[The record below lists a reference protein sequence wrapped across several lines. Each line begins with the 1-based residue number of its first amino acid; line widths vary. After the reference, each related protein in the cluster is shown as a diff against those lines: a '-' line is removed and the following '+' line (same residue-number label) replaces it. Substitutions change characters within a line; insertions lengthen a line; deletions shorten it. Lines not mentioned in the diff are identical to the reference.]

1 MVGRWR
7 SSAAAAAGWVVAVA
21 LVWATALM
29 LPSSAGDPFAYFDWD
44 VSYITASPLGV
55 PRKVIAISK
64 QFPGPIM
71 NVTTNWNVV
80 VNVLNSL
87 DEPVLL
93 TWDGIQHRK
102 NCWQDGVMGT
112 NCPIPPGWNWTRSAA
127 SSTSPPSASSEL
139 LVAMV
144 GSLSTTVK
152 SSPCHLGSQMGTSPS
167 LSGIG
172 TSRTTR

>member
-1 MVGRWR
+1 
-7 SSAAAAAGWVVAVA
+7 
-21 LVWATALM
+21 M

-172 TSRTTR
+172 TSRTTRT